1 MTSSPATLLITG
13 ADSASIVM
21 GILVIHAYAQA

>member
-1 MTSSPATLLITG
+1 MVMLVAVVI
-13 ADSASIVM
+13 ASIVM